1 MLTPDQ
7 IRSFHENGFLNDQ
20 IRVLTDYQLSAL
32 RERLDAVLEGKSEAP
47 PEALRNLTG
56 GSLKSDR
63 VVVQIVNIWQADD
76 LFRAHLCNP
85 TVLECMAQLMDADTI
100 RVWHDQVQYK
110 PPVIGTATGWHQ
122 DYPAWPILEPA
133 DLISCWVALDD
144 ATLENGCMRMVPGSH
159 KWGTHR
165 PLGSGENFDPAY
177 EPAGLPEGAA
187 VEVVPIE
194 VPAGCA
200 AFHHSL
206 TWHGSAPNP
215 SEKHRRAIAVHYMP
229 GHTRYVPHGSHLIQN
244 RVEVEPGEI
253 LTGQFFPTVYEN
265 GHPVPPEAIRSPEG
279 PPPTHNEFLDL
290 SYTKEAAATA

>member
-1 MLTPDQ
+1 MLTEAQ
-7 IRSFHENGFLNDQ
+7 IRSFHENGYLNDS
-20 IRVLTDYQLSAL
+20 IRVLTDEQLHAL
-32 RERLDAVLEGKSEAP
+32 RERLDAVIEGKSAAP

-56 GSLKSDR
+56 GGLKSDR

-85 TVLECMAQLMDADTI
+85 IITGMIAQLMDTDTV

-110 PPVIGTATGWHQ
+110 PPVIGTSTNWHQ
-122 DYPAWPILEPA
+122 DYPAWPILAPA

-159 KWGTHR
+159 KWGTH
-165 PLGSGENFDPAY
+165 PALGTGDGFAPTY
-177 EPAGLPEGAA
+177 EAGKLPDGA
-187 VEVVPIE
+187 EIESVPIE

-200 AFHHSL
+200 AFHHCQ

-215 SEKHRRAIAVHYMP
+215 SNKHRRAIAVHYMP
-229 GHTRYVPHGSHLIQN
+229 GHTRYVPHGTHLIQN
-244 RVEVEPGEI
+244 RVQVEPGEI
-253 LTGQFFPTVYEN
+253 LTGDYFPTVYEDR
-265 GHPVPPEAIRSPEG
+265 HPVSPDRIRVPQG

-290 SYTKEAAATA
+290 SYTKEPAHP